1 MINIDIVSDKLIK
14 FLNNEISSIA
24 SKNPAIA
31 FFRPLITRILNKNVD
46 KITNIL
52 NLIADEEGRIDII
65 PLLEDMTQSLME
77 TRPFTLDTGI
87 LGDIEIGNGLIKLNI
102 PMIEK
107 TITFNMQDINKLK
120 QMLTM

>member
-24 SKNPAIA
+24 GKNPAIA

-52 NLIADEEGRIDII
+52 NLIADEEGKIDII